1 MVAKIGR
8 GKSLIGALSYNMDKV
23 RNSTATVL
31 AGQKIIESPEGTY
44 TLAQISKS
52 FQVYLAANRKTEKP
66 IVHISLN
73 PDPDDKVT
81 DNNYIAI
88 AKDYMNE
95 MGYGKQPFIIFKHSD
110 IERSHIHIVTVCV
123 DDQGRKISDTFEK
136 RRSMATCREL
146 ERLYKLKNA
155 VEKKQKLA
163 NPIFRPVS
171 YKAGDSK
178 SQMATVLRYLPKY
191 YQYSTLGAYNA
202 LLSLYNMTSEEVK
215 GLYNGSTRQGLIY
228 FALNENGEKASNPF
242 KASLFGKAA
251 GYSQLQLHLNNC
263 KEQMK
268 ISPIKSNLTNT
279 IQKAIQAANNE
290 NEFKENLN
298 VSGIITVVRRTADER
313 IYGIT
318 FIHHTSGTVW
328 NGSQLGKNI
337 SAGVFNDW
345 WNKGLKPEFKLQ
357 IPLAEGSSES
367 ATINIFPE
375 NAESA
380 EIDSPSISSA
390 MDTLEEMFGGWLPQA
405 AGDNYEEESFA
416 WRMKKRSKKR
426 KR

>member
-8 GKSLIGALSYNMDKV
+8 GKSLIGSLSYNMDKV
-23 RNSTATVL
+23 RNSTAIVL

-44 TLAQISKS
+44 TLPQISNS
-52 FQVYLAANRKTEKP
+52 FQLYLAANRKTEKP
-66 IVHISLN
+66 VVHISLN

-146 ERLYKLKNA
+146 ERQYKLKSA

-163 NPIFRPVS
+163 NPIFRPVN

-202 LLSLYNMTSEEVK
+202 LLSLFNITSEEVK
-215 GLYNGSTRQGLIY
+215 GLYNGSTRQGVVY

-367 ATINIFPE
+367 ATINILPK

-380 EIDSPSISSA
+380 
-390 MDTLEEMFGGWLPQA
+390 
-405 AGDNYEEESFA
+405 
-416 WRMKKRSKKR
+416 
-426 KR
+426 